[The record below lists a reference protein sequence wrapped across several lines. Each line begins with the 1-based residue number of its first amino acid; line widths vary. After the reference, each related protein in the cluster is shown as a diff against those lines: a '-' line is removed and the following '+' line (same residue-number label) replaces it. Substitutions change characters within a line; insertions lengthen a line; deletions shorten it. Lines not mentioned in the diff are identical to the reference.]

1 MSRVERIPL
10 GDRFGGAN
18 ASRPVLAAADRQDG
32 RGPGLAPGHPGSQPA
47 ANRNRPPGG
56 PQRRDWLE
64 TKLRGLYDE
73 VAAEPLPP
81 SLQELIDKLDG

>member
-10 GDRFGGAN
+10 GDRFGGAD
-18 ASRPVLAAADRQDG
+18 ASRPALAAGERPDRP
-32 RGPGLAPGHPGSQPA
+32 GPALASGHLGSRPA
-47 ANRNRPPGG
+47 ANRNRPSGS

-64 TKLRGLYDE
+64 TKLKGLYDE

-81 SLQELIDKLDG
+81 SLQELIDRLDG